1 MQRVYG
7 VIDDEVFHRMGG
19 AVDESKSSRAQWIG
33 EAIIEKLRRRETGD
47 DLEAMKLRDE
57 VMKLRDENKQL
68 NDEIVHHKQLQTTL
82 RDERNDETMKLRDE
96 LAMKIDEQKNLSDE
110 MSQKI
115 THLNDELAMKNDELD
130 KLKQQIK
137 QANSEATER
146 WQDTKG
152 LRADS
157 AKLKKD
163 LEDIRSAN
171 QQLKDELIK
180 RQSETDL
187 LAKLREELAAANANR
202 DRLQDALKVRDDD
215 IAYFKSHVAQ
225 LTQSISQLSLKPGEV
240 EIKRKGWS
248 WRFWRR

>member
-7 VIDDEVFHRMGG
+7 VIDDEIFHQMGG
-19 AVDESKSSRAQWIG
+19 AVDESKLSRAQWIG
-33 EAIIEKLRRRETGD
+33 EAIIEKLRRGETGD

-68 NDEIVHHKQLQTTL
+68 NDEIVHHKQLLTTL
-82 RDERNDETMKLRDE
+82 RDEKNDETMKLRDE

-110 MSQKI
+110 LGQKI
-115 THLNDELAMKNDELD
+115 TYLNDELAMKNDELD

-146 WQDTKG
+146 WQDTKS
-152 LRADS
+152 LRAEGT
-157 AKLKKD
+157 KLKKD

-215 IAYFKSHVAQ
+215 ITYFKSHVAQ
-225 LTQSISQLSLKPGEV
+225 LTQTIGQLALPPSQEEAK
-240 EIKRKGWS
+240 KKGW
-248 WRFWRR
+248 WRFWK

>member
-33 EAIIEKLRRRETGD
+33 EAIIERLRRGDTGN

-57 VMKLRDENKQL
+57 VMELRDKNKQL
-68 NDEIVHHKQLQTTL
+68 NDEIVHHKQLLTTL

-110 MSQKI
+110 LGQKI
-115 THLNDELAMKNDELD
+115 THLSDELAMKNDELD

-146 WQDTKG
+146 WQDTKS
-152 LRADS
+152 LRAES
-157 AKLKKD
+157 TKQKKD

-171 QQLKDELIK
+171 LQLKDELIK
-180 RQSETDL
+180 RQSETDQ
-187 LAKLREELAAANANR
+187 LATLREELAVATTR
-202 DRLQDALKVRDDD
+202 CDGLQSALNVRDDD

-225 LTQSISQLSLKPGEV
+225 LTQSISQLSLKPGEE